1 MAEAGFCDRFWPSTG
16 QRWVLGFGPL
26 SNLEIGIS
34 MQAEIEIDGDEVT
47 INSLVIDSAE
57 LVAYLDDYEEEDRA
71 DALEGLIE
79 IALDIRSKFQTD
91 LETQNIKD
99 SAESVIASI
108 EQAYE
113 QMVEDLNEKL
123 AEIVDPE
130 KGPVIK
136 ALDKATG
143 DNLKNLLAPER
154 TEDNLDPSPIARLR
168 TLIAA
173 DLAAHQRRVD
183 DSLEAIKSK
192 LRINQGA
199 RKTAADGTDF
209 EVKVDKIIQDY
220 AQIFGDSAELTGAK
234 AETGGGKKG
243 DTKVTLNKDDTMGN
257 VCTLLWE
264 AKTDQDFKSK
274 ATKRVIDDQVK
285 KELNGVITERS
296 ADAAILVLDSEGID
310 MDVQAPWKEYD
321 GNKLLII
328 VDTFSPD
335 TDLIRLAYLW
345 GRWKSRSSIGDLKA
359 EIDLDGI
366 RGSFDAMQLR
376 LKDLRNV
383 KKSHNDAIKSI
394 EGAGGLLKSFR
405 DDIRSMMEDLAD
417 MVNVKIEIDNEKDE
431 LD

>member
-1 MAEAGFCDRFWPSTG
+1 MEPA
-16 QRWVLGFGPL
+16 
-26 SNLEIGIS
+26 
-34 MQAEIEIDGDEVT
+34 IEIDGDEVT
-47 INSLVIDSAE
+47 INSLVIESSD
-57 LVAYLDDYEEEDRA
+57 LVEYLDDYEEEDRG
-71 DALEGLIE
+71 DAIEGLIE

-143 DNLKNLLAPER
+143 DNLKNLLAPE
-154 TEDNLDPSPIARLR
+154 TSENNLDPSPIARLR

-173 DLAAHQRRVD
+173 DLSAHQKKVD
-183 DSLEAIKSK
+183 ESLEAIKSK
-192 LRINQGA
+192 LRIQQGS

-220 AQIFGDSAELTGAK
+220 AQIFGDSAESTGAK
-234 AETGGGKKG
+234 SETGGSKKG
-243 DTKVTLNKDDTMGN
+243 DTKVTLNNDDTMGKI
-257 VCTLLWE
+257 CTLLWE
-264 AKTDQDFKSK
+264 AKTDKDFKSK
-274 ATKRVIDDQVK
+274 ATQRVIDDQVK
-285 KELNGVITERS
+285 KELNAVLADRG

-310 MDVQAPWKEYD
+310 MEVQSVWKEYD

-328 VDTFSPD
+328 VDTFAPEP
-335 TDLIRLAYLW
+335 DLIRLAYLW
-345 GRWKSRSSIGDLKA
+345 GRWKSRSSIGDLKP

-383 KKSHNDAIKSI
+383 KRSHNDAIKSI
-394 EGAGGLLKSFR
+394 EAAGSLLKSFR
-405 DDIRSMMEDLAD
+405 DDIKDMMEELAR

-431 LD
+431 LDQ

>member
-1 MAEAGFCDRFWPSTG
+1 
-16 QRWVLGFGPL
+16 
-26 SNLEIGIS
+26 LEP
-34 MQAEIEIDGDEVT
+34 AIEIDGDEVT
-47 INSLVIDSAE
+47 INSLIIESSD
-57 LVAYLDDYEEEDRA
+57 LVEYLDDYEEEDRG
-71 DALEGLIE
+71 DAIEGLIE

-143 DNLKNLLAPER
+143 DNLKNLLAPE
-154 TEDNLDPSPIARLR
+154 TNENTLDPSPIARLR

-173 DLAAHQRRVD
+173 DLSAHQKKVD
-183 DSLEAIKSK
+183 ESLEAIKSK
-192 LRINQGA
+192 LRIQQGS

-220 AQIFGDSAELTGAK
+220 AQIFGDSAESTGAK
-234 AETGGGKKG
+234 SETGGSKKG
-243 DTKVTLNKDDTMGN
+243 DTKVTLNNDDTMGKI
-257 VCTLLWE
+257 CTLLWE
-264 AKTDQDFKSK
+264 AKTDKDFKSK
-274 ATKRVIDDQVK
+274 ATQRVIDDQVK
-285 KELNGVITERS
+285 KELNAVLADRG

-310 MDVQAPWKEYD
+310 MEVQSVWKEYD

-328 VDTFSPD
+328 VDTFAPEP
-335 TDLIRLAYLW
+335 DLIRLAYLW
-345 GRWKSRSSIGDLKA
+345 GRWKSRSSIGDLKP

-383 KKSHNDAIKSI
+383 KRSHNDAIKSI
-394 EGAGGLLKSFR
+394 EAAGSLLKSFR
-405 DDIRSMMEDLAD
+405 DDIKDMMEELAR

-431 LD
+431 LDQ

>member
-1 MAEAGFCDRFWPSTG
+1 
-16 QRWVLGFGPL
+16 
-26 SNLEIGIS
+26 

-47 INSLVIDSAE
+47 INSLVIDSPE
-57 LVAYLDDYEEEDRA
+57 LVAYLDDYEEDDRA
-71 DALEGLIE
+71 DAIEGLIE

-143 DNLKNLLAPER
+143 DNLKNLLAPEN
-154 TEDNLDPSPIARLR
+154 TEGNFDPSPIARLR

-173 DLAAHQRRVD
+173 DLSAHQKSVD
-183 DSLEAIKSK
+183 ASLEAIKTK
-192 LRINQGA
+192 LRIGQGA

-209 EVKVDKIIQDY
+209 EVKVDKIVQDY
-220 AQIFGDSAELTGAK
+220 AQIFGDTAEPTGAI
-234 AETGGGKKG
+234 AETGGSKKG
-243 DTKVTLNKDDTMGN
+243 DTKVTLNNDDTMGKI
-257 VCTLLWE
+257 CTLLWE
-264 AKTDQDFKSK
+264 AKTDKIFKSK
-274 ATKRVIDDQVK
+274 ATGRVVDDQVK
-285 KELNGVITERS
+285 KELNAVIADRS
-296 ADAAILVLDSEGID
+296 ADAAILVMDSEGID
-310 MDVQAPWKEYD
+310 MEAQTPWREYD

-328 VDTFSPD
+328 VDTYAPE

-345 GRWKSRSSIGDLKA
+345 GRWKSRSSIKNL
-359 EIDLDGI
+359 ETQIDFDGI

-417 MVNVKIEIDNEKDE
+417 MVNVKIEIDTEKDE

>member
-1 MAEAGFCDRFWPSTG
+1 MEP
-16 QRWVLGFGPL
+16 
-26 SNLEIGIS
+26 
-34 MQAEIEIDGDEVT
+34 EIEIDGDEVT
-47 INSLVIDSAE
+47 INSLVIDSAA
-57 LVAYLDDYEEEDRA
+57 LVAYLDDYEEDARA

-79 IALDIRSKFQTD
+79 IALDVRSKFQTD

-99 SAESVIASI
+99 SAEAVIASI

-143 DNLKNLLAPER
+143 DNLKNLLAPEGNG
-154 TEDNLDPSPIARLR
+154 DSLDPSPIARLR

-173 DLAAHQRRVD
+173 DLSVHQKKVD
-183 DSLEAIKSK
+183 ESLESIKTK
-192 LRINQGA
+192 LRINQGS

-220 AQIFGDSAELTGAK
+220 AQIFGDTAEPTGAI
-234 AETGGGKKG
+234 AETGGSKKG
-243 DTKVTLNKDDTMGN
+243 DTKVTLNNDDTRGKI
-257 VCTLLWE
+257 CTLLWE
-264 AKTDQDFKSK
+264 SKTDKAFKSK
-274 ATKRVIDDQVK
+274 ATGRVIDDQVK
-285 KELNGVITERS
+285 KELNAVIADRS

-310 MDVQAPWKEYD
+310 MEAQTPWREYD
-321 GNKLLII
+321 GNKLMII
-328 VDTFSPD
+328 VDLYAPEQ
-335 TDLIRLAYLW
+335 DLIRLAYLW
-345 GRWKSRSSIGDLKA
+345 GRWKSRASIGNL
-359 EIDLDGI
+359 ETQIDLDGI

-394 EGAGGLLKSFR
+394 ESAGSLLKSFR
-405 DDIRSMMEDLAD
+405 DDIKDMMEELAR
-417 MVNVKIEIDNEKDE
+417 MVNVKIELDTEKDE

>member
-1 MAEAGFCDRFWPSTG
+1 
-16 QRWVLGFGPL
+16 
-26 SNLEIGIS
+26 
-34 MQAEIEIDGDEVT
+34 MQAEIEIDGDEVS
-47 INSLVIDSAE
+47 INSMVIESSDLVE
-57 LVAYLDDYEEEDRA
+57 YLDDYDEDARA
-71 DALEGLIE
+71 DAIEGLIE

-143 DNLKNLLAPER
+143 DNLKNLLAPEN
-154 TEDNLDPSPIARLR
+154 TEGNLDPSPIARLR
-168 TLIAA
+168 TLIGA
-173 DLAAHQRRVD
+173 DLAAHQKKVD
-183 DSLEAIKSK
+183 ESLDAIKAK
-192 LRINQGA
+192 LRIGQGA

-220 AQIFGDSAELTGAK
+220 AQIFGDTAEPTGAI
-234 AETGGGKKG
+234 AETGGSKKG
-243 DTKVTLNKDDTMGN
+243 DTKVTLNNDDTMGKI
-257 VCTLLWE
+257 CTLLWE
-264 AKTDQDFKSK
+264 AKTDKNFKSPK
-274 ATKRVIDDQVK
+274 TGRVVDDQVK
-285 KELNGVITERS
+285 RELNAVITERG

-310 MDVQAPWKEYD
+310 NEAQTPWREYD

-328 VDTFSPD
+328 VDTYTPES
-335 TDLIRLAYLW
+335 DLIRLAYLW
-345 GRWKSRSSIGDLKA
+345 GRWKSRSSIKNLETK
-359 EIDLDGI
+359 IDIDGI

-383 KKSHNDAIKSI
+383 KKNHNDAIKSI
-394 EGAGGLLKSFR
+394 EAAGSLLKNFR
-405 DDIRSMMEDLAD
+405 DDIRSMMEELAD
-417 MVNVKIEIDNEKDE
+417 MVNIKIEIDTEKDE

>member
-1 MAEAGFCDRFWPSTG
+1 
-16 QRWVLGFGPL
+16 
-26 SNLEIGIS
+26 
-34 MQAEIEIDGDEVT
+34 MQAEIEITGDEVT

-57 LVAYLDDYEEEDRA
+57 LVAYLDDYEEEDRG
-71 DALEGLIE
+71 DAIEWLIE
-79 IALDIRSKFQTD
+79 IALDVRSKFQTD

-99 SAESVIASI
+99 SADAVIANI
-108 EQAYE
+108 KQAYE
-113 QMVEDLNEKL
+113 QMVKDLNEKL

-143 DNLKNLLAPER
+143 DNLKNLLSPESI
-154 TEDNLDPSPIARLR
+154 EGSLDPSPIARLR

-192 LRINQGA
+192 LRINQGS

-234 AETGGGKKG
+234 AETGGSKKG
-243 DTKVTLNKDDTMGN
+243 DTKVTLNNDDTMGN
-257 VCTLLWE
+257 ICTLLWE
-264 AKTDQDFKSK
+264 AKTDKDFKSK
-274 ATKRVIDDQVK
+274 ATQRVIDDQVK
-285 KELNGVITERS
+285 KELNAVLADRG

-328 VDTFSPD
+328 VDTYAPD
-335 TDLIRLAYLW
+335 TDLIHLAYLW
-345 GRWKSRSSIGDLKA
+345 GRWKSRSSIGDLKP

-394 EGAGGLLKSFR
+394 ESAGGLLKSFR
-405 DDIRSMMEDLAD
+405 DDIKDMMDELAR

>member
-1 MAEAGFCDRFWPSTG
+1 
-16 QRWVLGFGPL
+16 
-26 SNLEIGIS
+26 LEP
-34 MQAEIEIDGDEVT
+34 AIEIDGDEVT
-47 INSLVIDSAE
+47 INSLVIESSD
-57 LVAYLDDYEEEDRA
+57 LVEYLDDYEEEDRG
-71 DALEGLIE
+71 DAIEGLIE

-143 DNLKNLLAPER
+143 DNLKNLLAPE
-154 TEDNLDPSPIARLR
+154 TSENNLDPSPIARLR

-173 DLAAHQRRVD
+173 DLSAHQKKVD
-183 DSLEAIKSK
+183 ESLEAIKSK
-192 LRINQGA
+192 LRIQQGS

-220 AQIFGDSAELTGAK
+220 AQIFGDSAESTGAK
-234 AETGGGKKG
+234 SETGGSKKG
-243 DTKVTLNKDDTMGN
+243 DTKVTLNNDDTMGKI
-257 VCTLLWE
+257 CTLLWE
-264 AKTDQDFKSK
+264 AKTDKDFKSK
-274 ATKRVIDDQVK
+274 ATQRVIDDQVK
-285 KELNGVITERS
+285 KELNAVLADRG

-310 MDVQAPWKEYD
+310 MEVQSVWKEYD

-328 VDTFSPD
+328 VDTFAPEP
-335 TDLIRLAYLW
+335 DLIRLAYLW
-345 GRWKSRSSIGDLKA
+345 GRWKSRSSIGDLKP

-383 KKSHNDAIKSI
+383 KRSHNDAIKSI
-394 EGAGGLLKSFR
+394 EAAGSLLKSFR
-405 DDIRSMMEDLAD
+405 DDIKDMMEELAR

-431 LD
+431 LDQ

>member
-1 MAEAGFCDRFWPSTG
+1 MEPA
-16 QRWVLGFGPL
+16 
-26 SNLEIGIS
+26 
-34 MQAEIEIDGDEVT
+34 IEIDGDEVT
-47 INSLVIDSAE
+47 INSLVIDSSD
-57 LVAYLDDYEEEDRA
+57 LVEYLDDYEEEDRG
-71 DALEGLIE
+71 DAIEGLIE

-143 DNLKNLLAPER
+143 DNLKNLLAPE
-154 TEDNLDPSPIARLR
+154 TSENNLDPSPIARLR
-168 TLIAA
+168 NLIAA
-173 DLAAHQRRVD
+173 DLSAHQKKVD
-183 DSLEAIKSK
+183 ESLEAIKSK
-192 LRINQGA
+192 LRIQQGS

-220 AQIFGDSAELTGAK
+220 AQIFGDSAESTGAK
-234 AETGGGKKG
+234 SETGGSKKG
-243 DTKVTLNKDDTMGN
+243 DTKVTLNNDDTMGKI
-257 VCTLLWE
+257 CTLLWE
-264 AKTDQDFKSK
+264 AKTDKDFKSK
-274 ATKRVIDDQVK
+274 ATQRVIDDQVK
-285 KELNGVITERS
+285 KELNAVLADRS

-310 MDVQAPWKEYD
+310 MEVQSVWKEYD

-328 VDTFSPD
+328 VDTFVPEP
-335 TDLIRLAYLW
+335 DLIRLAYLW
-345 GRWKSRSSIGDLKA
+345 GRWKSRSSIGDLKP

-383 KKSHNDAIKSI
+383 KRSHNDAIKSI
-394 EGAGGLLKSFR
+394 EAAGSLLKSFR
-405 DDIRSMMEDLAD
+405 DDIKDMMEELAR

-431 LD
+431 LDQ

>member
-1 MAEAGFCDRFWPSTG
+1 MAMT
-16 QRWVLGFGPL
+16 
-26 SNLEIGIS
+26 
-34 MQAEIEIDGDEVT
+34 AEIDIDGDEVT
-47 INSLVIDSAE
+47 INSLVMDNSE
-57 LVAYLDDYEEEDRA
+57 LVEYLEEHDQEDYG
-71 DALEGLIE
+71 DAIEGLIA

-99 SAESVIASI
+99 SAESVITSI

-113 QMVEDLNEKL
+113 QMVVDLNEKL

-143 DNLKNLLAPER
+143 DNLKNLLAPE
-154 TEDNLDPSPIARLR
+154 TNENNLDPSPIARLR
-168 TLIAA
+168 NLIAA
-173 DLAAHQRRVD
+173 DLAAHQRKVD
-183 DSLEAIKSK
+183 ESLEAIKAK
-192 LRINQGA
+192 LRIQQGA

-234 AETGGGKKG
+234 SESGGSKKG
-243 DTKVTLNKDDTMGN
+243 DTKVTLNNDDTMGKI
-257 VCTLLWE
+257 CTVLWE

-274 ATKRVIDDQVK
+274 ATRRVIDDQVK
-285 KELNGVITERS
+285 KELNAVLADRG
-296 ADAAILVLDSEGID
+296 ADAAILVLDSDGID
-310 MDVQAPWKEYD
+310 LAVQSTWKEYD

-328 VDTFSPD
+328 VDTFIPE

-345 GRWKSRSSIGDLKA
+345 GRWKSRSSIGDLKP

-383 KKSHNDAIKSI
+383 KRSHNDAIKSI
-394 EGAGGLLKSFR
+394 ESAGSLLKSFR
-405 DDIRSMMEDLAD
+405 EDIKDMMEELAL
-417 MVNVKIEIDNEKDE
+417 MVNVKIDLDEVEGEEK
-431 LD
+431 

>member
-1 MAEAGFCDRFWPSTG
+1 
-16 QRWVLGFGPL
+16 
-26 SNLEIGIS
+26 

-47 INSLVIDSAE
+47 INSLVIDSPE
-57 LVAYLDDYEEEDRA
+57 LVAYLDDHKEDARA
-71 DALEGLIE
+71 DAIEGLIE
-79 IALDIRSKFQTD
+79 IALDVRSKFQTD

-99 SAESVIASI
+99 SADLVISNI
-108 EQAYE
+108 KQFYE
-113 QMVEDLNEKL
+113 QMVKDLNEKL

-130 KGPVIK
+130 NGPVIK

-143 DNLKNLLAPER
+143 DNLKNLLAPEN
-154 TEDNLDPSPIARLR
+154 TENSLDPSPIARLR

-173 DLAAHQRRVD
+173 DLSAHQRRVD
-183 DSLEAIKSK
+183 ESLEAIKTK
-192 LRINQGA
+192 LRINQGT

-220 AQIFGDSAELTGAK
+220 AQIFGDSAESTGTK
-234 AETGGGKKG
+234 AETGGSKKG
-243 DTKVTLNKDDTMGN
+243 DTKVILNNDDTMGN
-257 VCTLLWE
+257 ICTLLWE
-264 AKTDQDFKSK
+264 AKTDKDFKSK
-274 ATKRVIDDQVK
+274 ATQRVIDDQVK
-285 KELNGVITERS
+285 KELNAVLADRG

-328 VDTFSPD
+328 VDTFVPEA
-335 TDLIRLAYLW
+335 DLIHLAYLW
-345 GRWKSRSSIGDLKA
+345 GRWKSRLSIGDLKA

-394 EGAGGLLKSFR
+394 ESAGGLLKSFR
-405 DDIRSMMEDLAD
+405 DDIRSMIDDLAD
-417 MVNVKIEIDNEKDE
+417 MVNVKIEIDTEKDE

>member
-1 MAEAGFCDRFWPSTG
+1 MEPA
-16 QRWVLGFGPL
+16 
-26 SNLEIGIS
+26 
-34 MQAEIEIDGDEVT
+34 IEIDGDEVT
-47 INSLVIDSAE
+47 INSLVIESSD
-57 LVAYLDDYEEEDRA
+57 LVEYLDDYEEEDRG
-71 DALEGLIE
+71 DAIEGLIE

-143 DNLKNLLAPER
+143 DNLKNLLAPE
-154 TEDNLDPSPIARLR
+154 TSENNLDPSPIARLR
-168 TLIAA
+168 NLIAA
-173 DLAAHQRRVD
+173 DLSAHQKKVD
-183 DSLEAIKSK
+183 ESLEAIKSK
-192 LRINQGA
+192 LRIQQGS

-220 AQIFGDSAELTGAK
+220 AQIFGDSAESTGAK
-234 AETGGGKKG
+234 SETGGSKKG
-243 DTKVTLNKDDTMGN
+243 DTKVTLNNDDTMGKI
-257 VCTLLWE
+257 CTLLWE
-264 AKTDQDFKSK
+264 AKTDKDFKSK
-274 ATKRVIDDQVK
+274 ATQRVIDDQVK
-285 KELNGVITERS
+285 KELNAVLADRS

-310 MDVQAPWKEYD
+310 MEVQSAWKEYD

-328 VDTFSPD
+328 VDTFAPEP
-335 TDLIRLAYLW
+335 DLIRLAYLW
-345 GRWKSRSSIGDLKA
+345 GRWKSRSSIGDLKP

-383 KKSHNDAIKSI
+383 KRSHNDAIKSI
-394 EGAGGLLKSFR
+394 EAAGSLLKSFR
-405 DDIRSMMEDLAD
+405 DDIKDMMEELAR
-417 MVNVKIEIDNEKDE
+417 MVNVKIEIDTEKDE
-431 LD
+431 LDQ

>member
-1 MAEAGFCDRFWPSTG
+1 
-16 QRWVLGFGPL
+16 
-26 SNLEIGIS
+26 
-34 MQAEIEIDGDEVT
+34 MQAEIEIDGDEVS
-47 INSLVIDSAE
+47 INSMVIDSSD
-57 LVAYLDDYEEEDRA
+57 LVEYLDDYDEDARA
-71 DALEGLIE
+71 DAIEGLIE

-143 DNLKNLLAPER
+143 DNLKNLLAPEN
-154 TEDNLDPSPIARLR
+154 TEGNLDPSPIARLR
-168 TLIAA
+168 TLIGA
-173 DLAAHQRRVD
+173 DLAAHQKKVD
-183 DSLEAIKSK
+183 ESLDAIKAK
-192 LRINQGA
+192 LRIGQGA

-220 AQIFGDSAELTGAK
+220 AQIFGDTAEPTGAI
-234 AETGGGKKG
+234 AETGGSKKG
-243 DTKVTLNKDDTMGN
+243 DTKVTLNNDDTMGKI
-257 VCTLLWE
+257 CTLLWE
-264 AKTDQDFKSK
+264 AKTDKNFKSPK
-274 ATKRVIDDQVK
+274 TGRVVDDQVK
-285 KELNGVITERS
+285 RELNAVITERG

-310 MDVQAPWKEYD
+310 NEAQTPWREYD

-328 VDTFSPD
+328 VDTYTPES
-335 TDLIRLAYLW
+335 DLIRLAYLW
-345 GRWKSRSSIGDLKA
+345 GRWKSRSSIGNLETK
-359 EIDLDGI
+359 IDIDGI

-383 KKSHNDAIKSI
+383 KKNHNDAIKSI
-394 EGAGGLLKSFR
+394 EAAGSLLKNFR
-405 DDIRSMMEDLAD
+405 DDIRSMMEELAD
-417 MVNVKIEIDNEKDE
+417 MVNIKIEIDTEKDE

>member
-1 MAEAGFCDRFWPSTG
+1 
-16 QRWVLGFGPL
+16 
-26 SNLEIGIS
+26 
-34 MQAEIEIDGDEVT
+34 MQAEIEIDGDEVS
-47 INSLVIDSAE
+47 INSMVIESSDLVE
-57 LVAYLDDYEEEDRA
+57 YLDDYDEDARA
-71 DALEGLIE
+71 DAIEGLIE

-143 DNLKNLLAPER
+143 DNLKNLLAPEN
-154 TEDNLDPSPIARLR
+154 TEGNLDPSPIARLR
-168 TLIAA
+168 TLIGA
-173 DLAAHQRRVD
+173 DLAAHQKKVD
-183 DSLEAIKSK
+183 ESLDAIKAK
-192 LRINQGA
+192 LRIGQGA

-220 AQIFGDSAELTGAK
+220 AQIFGDTAEPTGAI
-234 AETGGGKKG
+234 AETGGSKKG
-243 DTKVTLNKDDTMGN
+243 DTKVTLNNDDTMGKI
-257 VCTLLWE
+257 CTLLWE
-264 AKTDQDFKSK
+264 AKTDKNFKSPK
-274 ATKRVIDDQVK
+274 TGRVVDDQVK
-285 KELNGVITERS
+285 RELNAVITERG

-310 MDVQAPWKEYD
+310 NEAQTPWREYD

-328 VDTFSPD
+328 VDTYTPES
-335 TDLIRLAYLW
+335 DLIRLAYLW
-345 GRWKSRSSIGDLKA
+345 GRWKSRSSIGNLETK
-359 EIDLDGI
+359 IDIDGI

-383 KKSHNDAIKSI
+383 KKNHNDAIKSI
-394 EGAGGLLKSFR
+394 EAAGSLLKNFR
-405 DDIRSMMEDLAD
+405 DDIRSMMEELAD
-417 MVNVKIEIDNEKDE
+417 MVNIKIEIDTEKDE

>member
-1 MAEAGFCDRFWPSTG
+1 
-16 QRWVLGFGPL
+16 
-26 SNLEIGIS
+26 

-57 LVAYLDDYEEEDRA
+57 LVAYLDDYEEDARA
-71 DALEGLIE
+71 EALEGLIE

-143 DNLKNLLAPER
+143 DNLKNLLSPESI
-154 TEDNLDPSPIARLR
+154 EGSLDPSPIARLR

-183 DSLEAIKSK
+183 DSLEAIKAK
-192 LRINQGA
+192 LRINQGS

-220 AQIFGDSAELTGAK
+220 AQIFGDSAESTGAK
-234 AETGGGKKG
+234 AESGGSKKG
-243 DTKVTLNKDDTMGN
+243 DTKVTLNNDDTMGN
-257 VCTLLWE
+257 ICTLLWE
-264 AKTDQDFKSK
+264 AKTDKDFKSK
-274 ATKRVIDDQVK
+274 ATQRVIDDQVK
-285 KELNGVITERS
+285 KELNAVLADRGG
-296 ADAAILVLDSEGID
+296 DAAILVLDSEGID
-310 MDVQAPWKEYD
+310 MDVQTPWKEYD

-328 VDTFSPD
+328 VDTFAPD

-394 EGAGGLLKSFR
+394 EIAGGLLKSFR

>member
-1 MAEAGFCDRFWPSTG
+1 MEPA
-16 QRWVLGFGPL
+16 
-26 SNLEIGIS
+26 
-34 MQAEIEIDGDEVT
+34 IEIDGDEVT
-47 INSLVIDSAE
+47 INSLIIESSD
-57 LVAYLDDYEEEDRA
+57 LVEYLDDYEEEDRG
-71 DALEGLIE
+71 DAIEGLIE

-143 DNLKNLLAPER
+143 DNLKNLLAPE
-154 TEDNLDPSPIARLR
+154 TNENTLDPSPIARLR

-173 DLAAHQRRVD
+173 DLSAHQKKVD
-183 DSLEAIKSK
+183 ESLEAIKSK
-192 LRINQGA
+192 LRIQQGS

-220 AQIFGDSAELTGAK
+220 AQIFGDSAESTGAK
-234 AETGGGKKG
+234 SETGGSKKG
-243 DTKVTLNKDDTMGN
+243 DTKVTLNNDDTMGKI
-257 VCTLLWE
+257 CTLLWE
-264 AKTDQDFKSK
+264 AKTDKDFKSK
-274 ATKRVIDDQVK
+274 ATQRVIDDQVK
-285 KELNGVITERS
+285 KELNAVLADRG

-310 MDVQAPWKEYD
+310 MEVQSVWKEYD

-328 VDTFSPD
+328 VDTFAPEP
-335 TDLIRLAYLW
+335 DLIRLAYLW
-345 GRWKSRSSIGDLKA
+345 GRWKSRSSIGDLKP

-383 KKSHNDAIKSI
+383 KRSHNDAIKSI
-394 EGAGGLLKSFR
+394 EAAGSLLKSFR
-405 DDIRSMMEDLAD
+405 DDIKDMMEELAR

-431 LD
+431 LDQ

>member
-1 MAEAGFCDRFWPSTG
+1 
-16 QRWVLGFGPL
+16 
-26 SNLEIGIS
+26 
-34 MQAEIEIDGDEVT
+34 MQAEIEIDGDEVS
-47 INSLVIDSAE
+47 INSMVIESSDLVE
-57 LVAYLDDYEEEDRA
+57 YLDDYDEDARA
-71 DALEGLIE
+71 DAIEGLIE

-113 QMVEDLNEKL
+113 QMIEDLNEKL

-143 DNLKNLLAPER
+143 DNLKNLLAPEN
-154 TEDNLDPSPIARLR
+154 TEGNLDPSPIARLR
-168 TLIAA
+168 TLIGA
-173 DLAAHQRRVD
+173 DLAAHQKKVD
-183 DSLEAIKSK
+183 ESLDAIKAK
-192 LRINQGA
+192 LRIGQGA

-220 AQIFGDSAELTGAK
+220 AQIFGDTAEPTGAI
-234 AETGGGKKG
+234 AETGGSKKG
-243 DTKVTLNKDDTMGN
+243 DTKVTLNNDDTMGKI
-257 VCTLLWE
+257 CTLLWE
-264 AKTDQDFKSK
+264 AKTDKNFKSPK
-274 ATKRVIDDQVK
+274 TGRVVDDQVK
-285 KELNGVITERS
+285 RELNAVITERG

-310 MDVQAPWKEYD
+310 NEAQTPWREYD

-328 VDTFSPD
+328 VDTYTPES
-335 TDLIRLAYLW
+335 DLIRLAYLW
-345 GRWKSRSSIGDLKA
+345 GRWKSRSSIGNLETK
-359 EIDLDGI
+359 IDIDGI

-383 KKSHNDAIKSI
+383 KKNHNDAIKSI
-394 EGAGGLLKSFR
+394 EAAGSLLKNFR
-405 DDIRSMMEDLAD
+405 DDIRSMMEELAD
-417 MVNVKIEIDNEKDE
+417 MVNIKIEIDTEKDE

>member
-1 MAEAGFCDRFWPSTG
+1 MA
-16 QRWVLGFGPL
+16 
-26 SNLEIGIS
+26 

-47 INSLVIDSAE
+47 INSLVVDSSD
-57 LVAYLDDYEEEDRA
+57 LVEYLEEIVEEEHG
-71 DALEGLIE
+71 DAIEGLITM
-79 IALDIRSKFQTD
+79 ALDIRSKFQTD
-91 LETQNIKD
+91 LETQNIKA

-113 QMVEDLNEKL
+113 QMVVDLNKKL

-143 DNLKNLLAPER
+143 DNLKNLLAPE
-154 TEDNLDPSPIARLR
+154 TNENNLDPSPIARLR
-168 TLIAA
+168 HLITA
-173 DLAAHQRRVD
+173 DLAAHQRKVD
-183 DSLEAIKSK
+183 ESLEAIKTK
-192 LRINQGA
+192 LRIQQGA

-234 AETGGGKKG
+234 SESGGSKKG
-243 DTKVTLNKDDTMGN
+243 DTKVTLNNDDTMGKI
-257 VCTLLWE
+257 CTVLWE

-274 ATKRVIDDQVK
+274 ATQRVIDDQVK
-285 KELNGVITERS
+285 KELNAVLADRG
-296 ADAAILVLDSEGID
+296 ADAAILVLDSDGID
-310 MDVQAPWKEYD
+310 LAVQSTWKEYD

-328 VDTFSPD
+328 VDTFAPE

-345 GRWKSRSSIGDLKA
+345 GRWKSRSSIGDLKP

-394 EGAGGLLKSFR
+394 ESAGSLLKSFR
-405 DDIRSMMEDLAD
+405 EDIRDMMEELAL
-417 MVNVKIEIDNEKDE
+417 MVNVKIDLDEVEAEEK
-431 LD
+431 

>member
-1 MAEAGFCDRFWPSTG
+1 
-16 QRWVLGFGPL
+16 
-26 SNLEIGIS
+26 

-47 INSLVIDSAE
+47 INSLVIDNPD
-57 LVAYLDDYEEEDRA
+57 LVAYLDDYEEDARA
-71 DALEGLIE
+71 EALEGLIE

-113 QMVEDLNEKL
+113 QMVEDLTEKL

-143 DNLKNLLAPER
+143 DNLKNLLAPES
-154 TEDNLDPSPIARLR
+154 TEGNFDPSPIARLR

-173 DLAAHQRRVD
+173 DLSAHQKNVD
-183 DSLEAIKSK
+183 ASLEAIKTK

-209 EVKVDKIIQDY
+209 EVKVDKIVQDY
-220 AQIFGDSAELTGAK
+220 AQIFGDTALPTGAI

-243 DTKVTLNKDDTMGN
+243 DTKVELNKDDTLGKI
-257 VCTLLWE
+257 CTLLWE
-264 AKTDQDFKSK
+264 AKTDKSFKSK
-274 ATKRVIDDQVK
+274 ATGRVIDDQVK
-285 KELNGVITERS
+285 KELNGVIADRS

-310 MDVQAPWKEYD
+310 MEVQTPWREYD

-328 VDTFSPD
+328 VDPFTPEQ
-335 TDLIRLAYLW
+335 DLIRLAYLW
-345 GRWKSRSSIGDLKA
+345 GRWKSRSSIGDLRP

-394 EGAGGLLKSFR
+394 ESAGGLLKSFR
-405 DDIRSMMEDLAD
+405 DDIKDMMEELAR